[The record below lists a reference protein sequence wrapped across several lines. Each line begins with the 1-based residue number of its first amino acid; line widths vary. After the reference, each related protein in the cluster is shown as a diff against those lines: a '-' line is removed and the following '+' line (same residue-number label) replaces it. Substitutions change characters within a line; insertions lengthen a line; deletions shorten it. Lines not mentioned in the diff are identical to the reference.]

1 MQHFEQL
8 QKDEA
13 STEAAAAS
21 ASLAAA
27 EVRILSL
34 REELKAAHVA
44 SEKEKSALQARLL
57 QQQQQTLL
65 AEADAVDARAA
76 QVVEKL
82 TDERNTLQMR
92 QQMLQELHQQ
102 LQLQHKEQEQLL
114 QAERDK
120 ISEQSVE
127 ILRMQ
132 KELSDARDESVKL
145 LAVQVRISSRMTE
158 LIYPLIFL
166 QEQQQQLLSAAAANA
181 NAAKEIGISL
191 QGQLNQVEIKIWVQ
205 TFFSYRCR

>member
-1 MQHFEQL
+1 LQHFEQL

-166 QEQQQQLLSAAAANA
+166 QEQQQLLHLLAQLVL
-181 NAAKEIGISL
+181 L
-191 QGQLNQVEIKIWVQ
+191 LMLVQLEHL
-205 TFFSYRCR
+205 

>member
-1 MQHFEQL
+1 M
-8 QKDEA
+8 
-13 STEAAAAS
+13 
-21 ASLAAA
+21 
-27 EVRILSL
+27 
-34 REELKAAHVA
+34 
-44 SEKEKSALQARLL
+44 
-57 QQQQQTLL
+57 
-65 AEADAVDARAA
+65 DARAA

-145 LAVQVRISSRMTE
+145 LAVQVRKSSRMMKLYSSTD
-158 LIYPLIFL
+158 LFAG
-166 QEQQQQLLSAAAANA
+166 AAATAH
-181 NAAKEIGISL
+181 
-191 QGQLNQVEIKIWVQ
+191 
-205 TFFSYRCR
+205 